1 MTCNKQ
7 GQAEHLQQNIS
18 LLPEIKR
25 KKEDD
30 MQSKNWIS
38 SKESKKIT
46 TIICIICMVLFVQFI
61 ATIYFNK
68 KIYDTSLEHT
78 IQQVEELSKY
88 VKKIFQLEIEHNVH
102 ILKNMEL
109 QLETEDDIL
118 SQQFM
123 KFLQESKELSHFKM
137 VGISDLDGNGFN
149 STGNKYTITYDHI
162 REYIENNQVYISNVL
177 KNENEVL
184 IFIAV
189 PLKVKDEINGILW

>member
-1 MTCNKQ
+1 
-7 GQAEHLQQNIS
+7 
-18 LLPEIKR
+18 
-25 KKEDD
+25 
-30 MQSKNWIS
+30 
-38 SKESKKIT
+38 
-46 TIICIICMVLFVQFI
+46 
-61 ATIYFNK
+61 
-68 KIYDTSLEHT
+68 
-78 IQQVEELSKY
+78 
-88 VKKIFQLEIEHNVH
+88 
-102 ILKNMEL
+102 MEL